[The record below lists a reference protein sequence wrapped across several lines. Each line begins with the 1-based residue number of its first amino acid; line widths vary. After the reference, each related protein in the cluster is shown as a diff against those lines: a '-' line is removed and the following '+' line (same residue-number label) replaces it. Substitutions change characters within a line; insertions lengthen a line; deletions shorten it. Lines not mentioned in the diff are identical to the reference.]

1 MKSTDIVTSLKTD
14 GVTLVENVL
23 SDDHCRA
30 LLDGIEWGFQIR
42 QGPFPM
48 LRQRTYEW
56 FREHPILM
64 ELLEHPLV
72 IEVADACLGSEYHL
86 ICAETSRNVKE
97 NHYLAGVK
105 NIHQDQCFLPE
116 DPELLEDI
124 QTRMY
129 GFTAQWV
136 AHDIPAEMGPTEFI
150 VGSHEGKRPYTNDE
164 ALSAISSDSSHEM
177 DQLTVAE
184 QRFRK
189 ERPSE

>member
-1 MKSTDIVTSLKTD
+1 MKTD

-23 SDDHCRA
+23 SDNHCRA
-30 LLDGIEWGFQIR
+30 LLDGIEWGFQNR

-72 IEVADACLGSEYHL
+72 IEVADIRYKRSL
-86 ICAETSRNVKE
+86 V
-97 NHYLAGVK
+97 
-105 NIHQDQCFLPE
+105 
-116 DPELLEDI
+116 
-124 QTRMY
+124 
-129 GFTAQWV
+129 
-136 AHDIPAEMGPTEFI
+136 GPI
-150 VGSHEGKRPYTNDE
+150 
-164 ALSAISSDSSHEM
+164 HEM

>member
-30 LLDGIEWGFQIR
+30 LLDGIEWGFQNR

-105 NIHQDQCFLPE
+105 NIHQDQCFFPE

-129 GFTAQWV
+129 GFTAQ
-136 AHDIPAEMGPTEFI
+136 
-150 VGSHEGKRPYTNDE
+150 
-164 ALSAISSDSSHEM
+164 
-177 DQLTVAE
+177 
-184 QRFRK
+184 
-189 ERPSE
+189 

>member
-1 MKSTDIVTSLKTD
+1 
-14 GVTLVENVL
+14 
-23 SDDHCRA
+23 
-30 LLDGIEWGFQIR
+30 
-42 QGPFPM
+42 
-48 LRQRTYEW
+48 
-56 FREHPILM
+56 
-64 ELLEHPLV
+64 
-72 IEVADACLGSEYHL
+72 
-86 ICAETSRNVKE
+86 
-97 NHYLAGVK
+97 
-105 NIHQDQCFLPE
+105 
-116 DPELLEDI
+116 
-124 QTRMY
+124 MY